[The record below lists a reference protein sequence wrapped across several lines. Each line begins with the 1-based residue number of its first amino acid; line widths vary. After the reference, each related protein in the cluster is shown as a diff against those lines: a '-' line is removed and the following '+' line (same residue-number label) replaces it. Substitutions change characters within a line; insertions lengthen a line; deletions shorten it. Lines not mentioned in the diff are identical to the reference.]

1 MARLLFD
8 IFYDEECV
16 SDDAF
21 FEWLKHPDQSETEGK
36 IRIKTNLIKI
46 IKYLLGRVVVEMST
60 KDFFFWI
67 QQAETEE
74 EEDEEEGS

>member
-16 SDDAF
+16 SEDAF
-21 FEWLKHPDQSETEGK
+21 FEWRKHPDQSEAEGK

-46 IKYLLGRVVVEMST
+46 IKYLLGHAVVEVST
-60 KDFFFWI
+60 KDFFAWV
-67 QQAETEE
+67 QQAEIED
-74 EEDEEEGS
+74 EEDEEE

>member
-16 SDDAF
+16 SKDTF

-36 IRIKTNLIKI
+36 IDFTKQKTKQDNPTIVF
-46 IKYLLGRVVVEMST
+46 R
-60 KDFFFWI
+60 
-67 QQAETEE
+67 ACCC
-74 EEDEEEGS
+74 

>member
-16 SDDAF
+16 SEDAF

-36 IRIKTNLIKI
+36 IDFTKT
-46 IKYLLGRVVVEMST
+46 KYAR
-60 KDFFFWI
+60 
-67 QQAETEE
+67 
-74 EEDEEEGS
+74 